1 MIEKVKRNWKRILL
15 IGGGAYVAIA
25 ILSTVVGGM
34 LIKGR
39 MDKMENCEDEIG
51 KAFVERKE
59 EFRERFNK
67 NWNAKLDSLSEGFAR
82 TQKVSDKNQIK
93 GMKGSLEDNREAIK
107 NLIREGNNQDRV
119 KRLES
124 QLPKR
129 MEHIEIIQAAFEK
142 KWTPQ
147 GEDET
152 LNQFER
158 RRDEGKIDWL
168 AIQLSRRV
176 DSLEWYPDQRESIL
190 EDIETRKD
198 LLQKEQ
204 AKFQKKYIEPYQG
217 TELKELCSVL
227 QEQSRKKPQA
237 FLEDLSVK

>member
-1 MIEKVKRNWKRILL
+1 MIEKVKRNWKRILF

-25 ILSTVVGGM
+25 ILSTVVGGV

-39 MDKMENCEDEIG
+39 MDKMENCEDKIG
-51 KAFVERKE
+51 KAFIERKT
-59 EFRERFNK
+59 EFRERFDK
-67 NWNAKLDSLSEGFAR
+67 NWNAKLDRLSEGFAR
-82 TQKVSDKNQIK
+82 SQKASDKHQIK
-93 GMKGSLEDNREAIK
+93 GMKGSLEDNKKYIK
-107 NLIREGNNQDRV
+107 DLIREGNNQDRV

-129 MEHIEIIQAAFEK
+129 MEHIEIIQAAFDK

-147 GEDET
+147 SEDET

-176 DSLEWYPDQRESIL
+176 DSLEWYPNQREEAL
-190 EDIETRKD
+190 ENIEIQKD
-198 LLQKEQ
+198 LLHKEQ
-204 AKFQKKYIEPYQG
+204 AKFQEKYSEPYQG
-217 TELKELCSVL
+217 IELKDLCSVL
-227 QEQSRKKPQA
+227 QEQSRKNPQA

>member
-1 MIEKVKRNWKRILL
+1 MIEKVKRNWKRILF

-25 ILSTVVGGM
+25 ILSTVVGGV

-51 KAFVERKE
+51 KAFIERKA
-59 EFRERFNK
+59 EFRERFDK
-67 NWNAKLDSLSEGFAR
+67 NWNAKLDRLSEGFAR
-82 TQKVSDKNQIK
+82 SQKASDKHQIK
-93 GMKGSLEDNREAIK
+93 GMKGSLEDNKKYIK
-107 NLIREGNNQDRV
+107 DLIREGNNQDRV

-129 MEHIEIIQAAFEK
+129 MEHIEIIQAAFDK

-147 GEDET
+147 AEDET

-168 AIQLSRRV
+168 VIQLSRRV
-176 DSLEWYPDQRESIL
+176 DSLEWYPDQRESAL
-190 EDIETRKD
+190 ENIERQKD
-198 LLQKEQ
+198 LLHKEQ
-204 AKFQKKYIEPYQG
+204 AKFQEKYSEPYRG
-217 TELKELCSVL
+217 TELKDLCFAL
-227 QEQSRKKPQA
+227 QEQSRKDPQA
-237 FLEDLSVK
+237 FLENLSVK